1 MMSNVSDDN
10 FKNAVSEA
18 LLSEYTDMLPE
29 QCEEHIFS
37 RKFEKKM
44 SRLIKRRNKIYYPFI
59 NNTFKRTA
67 VAIGALVIASTVS
80 VVKIDALREV
90 FTNIKFNRFEKYS
103 IIEPSDREKAPETIE
118 EIYEITYDLSG
129 YEVVYEML
137 DNTKNCVEYMKN
149 NIYIGFDQYVKDTTI
164 GLNTEGAVIE
174 TVMLNEFD
182 ASYYV
187 DNHNYHHL
195 IWDNG
200 EYIFLL
206 SGNVEEK
213 NTLFDI
219 AKSIKKRN
227 NATSYYLFK
236 FDNILL

>member
-90 FTNIKFNRFEKYS
+90 FVNIKFNIFEKYS
-103 IIEPSDREKAPETIE
+103 VITPADDKQVPETIE
-118 EIYEITYDLSG
+118 DIYEITYDLSG

-137 DNTKNCVEYMKN
+137 DNTKNCIEYLKDD
-149 NIYIGFDQYVKDTTI
+149 ISIDFTQYVKDTSLT
-164 GLNTEGAVIE
+164 LNTENANIE
-174 TVMLNEFD
+174 NVMINKIEAIYFID
-182 ASYYV
+182 YKG
-187 DNHNYHHL
+187 YHYL
-195 IWDNG
+195 TWDNG
-200 EYIFLL
+200 DYLFCIITNTKKE
-206 SGNVEEK
+206 
-213 NTLFDI
+213 TLFDI
-219 AKSIKKRN
+219 AESVKVLK
-227 NATSYYLFK
+227 
-236 FDNILL
+236 